1 MKKFLCFAL
10 VFTFVMLFSLN
21 AIASP
26 IVSPAL
32 NVIAKN
38 NKMIKS
44 GLVSG
49 DIYFS
54 EQDFKKTLGVSYVDS
69 VKVEK
74 LPSAAEG
81 VLKLGTL
88 VVTEGQTVKSEYLS
102 VLRFVPADEN
112 VTGASIV
119 FSHNGTDVP
128 CTLKFLD
135 SVNYAPVFASD
146 GDDVTTYTNVS
157 YYGNVRMSDPEGDK
171 LDLQVVSYPKHGLLT
186 VTDSLRGSYKYTPVY
201 NFVGEDEFMVVARDN
216 CGNYSTVST
225 VNIRVEKNDVFFTDA
240 KGHWCENAAICLYE
254 KGIAEA
260 VKLGEGLVFSP
271 NDNVSREEFV
281 VMVMKA
287 LGANTLTDSDTSF
300 ADNSAIDVRYRPY
313 IATAERLE
321 YVNGMEKDGLMY
333 FDPKG
338 AVSKAEAA
346 VIVNNILGYESGDY
360 ISVFADDSAIPTWAK
375 TAIYALT
382 SAGVFNGNG
391 DGVIAPSAILDRA
404 SAAQMIYNLID

>member
-1 MKKFLCFAL
+1 
-10 VFTFVMLFSLN
+10 MLFSLSTL
-21 AIASP
+21 ASP

-54 EQDFKKTLGVSYVDS
+54 EQDFKKTLGVTSLES
-69 VKVEK
+69 VKVAK

-81 VLKLGTL
+81 TLKLGTL
-88 VVTEGQTVKSEYLS
+88 VVTEGQTIKSEYLS
-102 VLRFVPADEN
+102 VLRFVPADEKVN
-112 VTGASIV
+112 SATVV
-119 FSHNGTDVP
+119 FTHNGTEVP

-135 SVNYAPVFASD
+135 GVNYAPVFAEERD
-146 GDDVTTYTNVS
+146 YITTYSNVS

-171 LDLQVVSYPKHGLLT
+171 LDLQVVSYPKHGQLT
-186 VTDSLRGSYKYTPVY
+186 VTDSERGSYKYTPTK
-201 NFVGEDEFMVVARDN
+201 NFVGDDEFVMVARDN
-216 CGNYSTVST
+216 CGNYSAVST
-225 VNIRVEKNDVFFTDA
+225 VNVRVEKNDVFFTDA
-240 KGHWCENAAICLYE
+240 KGHWCENAAICLY
-254 KGIAEA
+254 KQGITDAA
-260 VKLGEGLVFSP
+260 KLSDSLVFSP
-271 NDNVSREEFV
+271 EDNVSREEFV

-287 LGANTLTDSDTSF
+287 LNVNTLTDSDTSF

-313 IATAERLE
+313 VATAERLG
-321 YVNGMEKDGLMY
+321 YVNGAEKDGLMY
-333 FDPKG
+333 FEPKG

-346 VIVNNILGYESGDY
+346 VIVNNILGYDGDGY
-360 ISVFADDSAIPTWAK
+360 VSVFADDSAIPTWAK
-375 TAIYALT
+375 TAVYALT

-404 SAAQMIYNLID
+404 SAAQMIYNLIK